1 MAIGTLPPW
10 VRGPNAAEAIS
21 SGGSAGLGVARIQ
34 QEQQADSER
43 MGMEAIRM
51 RQGAQ
56 LEQARLQQA
65 AQQHEMEFAA
75 RQKLA
80 EQNQLREQQRLNIE
94 NAYKTAALGIAK
106 GRLEET
112 QQAAAD
118 KARAAAL
125 TFQREQAFARDV
137 ANGIPVMQAYQR
149 NPVSPSLLGAVSK
162 TQEGN

>member
-10 VRGPNAAEAIS
+10 VHGPNAAEAIS

-34 QEQQADSER
+34 QEQQNESER

-80 EQNQLREQQRLNIE
+80 EQNQLREPPHLE
-94 NAYKTAALGIAK
+94 LLK
-106 GRLEET
+106 G
-112 QQAAAD
+112 
-118 KARAAAL
+118 
-125 TFQREQAFARDV
+125 
-137 ANGIPVMQAYQR
+137 G
-149 NPVSPSLLGAVSK
+149 
-162 TQEGN
+162 